1 MDSLGRT
8 TCLTGT
14 DTVGAEYNTTAGAN
28 VLVGVDS
35 TPASVTTALA
45 AISNGTLEGQVPG
58 LVQIEA
64 LATAQAA
71 VTAFEEANTAAVD
84 ALAETLDV
92 TYTPTQD
99 TFEEQLTAVY
109 DAAVADRNAVDG
121 GTATNVLEAEAVAAA
136 TVLSNNYRALT
147 APEKALADKYVSAI
161 AAEATAKAG
170 IAAATEKA
178 GVVAAFDADT
188 TADAALGTS
197 GYADA
202 AAVYAAYV
210 NGTADTRSTID
221 TAFTSSTT
229 FAAFKASAVKDAA
242 YADAIKATLTAKDSL
257 DSDTTLTDT
266 TAAGFQ
272 VGAGNDDI
280 NGVEITFAGGNEA
293 TPSGNA
299 ATNTYV
305 TNLGLKT
312 VADTLVV
319 DAKAADV
326 NLTAATALQDAYAAQ
341 TDAVDDAEDNVAAV
355 DVAGAVATHNLI
367 ASTSGTGTEAAPVKD
382 VFYFADKSVAA
393 DTATNFTIGSF
404 AAGDAIVLG
413 SNTYTY
419 NSGALSTGDNNA
431 LEFFLVKSGANLQ
444 IVLETENYGSSD
456 VKTNATTG
464 AVINNNDDHAAVI
477 TLTGVAL
484 ADVTVNNGIISHVA

>member
-257 DSDTTLTDT
+257 DSDTY
-266 TAAGFQ
+266 
-272 VGAGNDDI
+272 
-280 NGVEITFAGGNEA
+280 
-293 TPSGNA
+293 PSGQ
-299 ATNTYV
+299 
-305 TNLGLKT
+305 
-312 VADTLVV
+312 
-319 DAKAADV
+319 
-326 NLTAATALQDAYAAQ
+326 LTFRTPALRTMVSAY
-341 TDAVDDAEDNVAAV
+341 
-355 DVAGAVATHNLI
+355 
-367 ASTSGTGTEAAPVKD
+367 
-382 VFYFADKSVAA
+382 F
-393 DTATNFTIGSF
+393 
-404 AAGDAIVLG
+404 
-413 SNTYTY
+413 
-419 NSGALSTGDNNA
+419 
-431 LEFFLVKSGANLQ
+431 
-444 IVLETENYGSSD
+444 
-456 VKTNATTG
+456 
-464 AVINNNDDHAAVI
+464 
-477 TLTGVAL
+477 
-484 ADVTVNNGIISHVA
+484 